1 MRPRC
6 LRFLLPLLALC
17 GTARAQQGEIVFL
30 APLSAAMPLAGF
42 HDGQLTE
49 GIIKDLGDAIA
60 EKLGRRARYVSVPG
74 KRVEFV
80 LRAGQADG
88 ICNVLPSWIGGD
100 FAWSRPLI
108 ANAGIVISHVDAPV
122 IHSLSDLAGQRVGT
136 VLGYRYPALGTAL
149 GSLFMRED
157 ARTVQLV
164 FVKMEAGRNQ
174 HALGERLEL
183 EYELRNNKTLKLRE
197 DLVYENYKTSCAF
210 SHASTI
216 PFSTIDAAINA
227 LAAAGTVDAIIAHY
241 R

>member
-1 MRPRC
+1 MRLRC
-6 LRFLLPLLALC
+6 HLLSLLALC
-17 GTARAQQGEIVFL
+17 GPACAQQADIVFL

-42 HDGQLTE
+42 RDGQLAE

-60 EKLGRRARYVSVPG
+60 DKLGRRARYLSVPG
-74 KRVEFV
+74 KRVEFM

-88 ICNVLPSWIGGD
+88 ICNALPSWIGGD

-108 ANAGIVISHVDAPV
+108 PNAGIVISRTDAPV
-122 IHSLSDLAGQRVGT
+122 IRSLNDLAGQRVGT

-149 GSLFMRED
+149 GTLFERED

-164 FVKMEAGRNQ
+164 FVKMEAGRHQ

-183 EYELRNNKTLKLRE
+183 DYELRTNKALKLRE
-197 DLVYENYKTSCAF
+197 DLVYEHYKTSCAF
-210 SHASTI
+210 SHSSKIAFADI
-216 PFSTIDAAINA
+216 EAAINA
-227 LAAAGTVDAIIAHY
+227 LAAAGAVDAILARY